1 MKRADDVNAGDPT
14 TPTCLSAEICQEED
28 EMEWVTGLFGRHER
42 DIFRTE
48 ILQQVVIGMG
58 RLDMDADG
66 QCNLDDISREFQ
78 QDTSDKVV
86 VANGKEDTGETSR
99 TQPEMSWAKDHDFVN
114 PYFPPLASPFSAVPS
129 TSSAIS
135 TLLPPLSSSSLDHP
149 PPGTTDCVSQNQP
162 VGDITFG
169 DEWIP
174 SAPRPSHRTLPPPRN
189 STPWSSPD
197 MSDSAH
203 LTSSAESASGSRHFY
218 AEVFGSYGYDSHEG
232 SQNSDLYGN
241 EEGESDDQA
250 AVGRLSSMSLMA
262 AVAASGLFGVFL
274 FLVRTPHL
282 CRRLSW

>member
-1 MKRADDVNAGDPT
+1 MKRADDVNAGDPI
-14 TPTCLSAEICQEED
+14 TPICLSPEICQEED
-28 EMEWVTGLFGRHER
+28 EMEWATGLFGPHER

-58 RLDMDADG
+58 RLDMEVHRE
-66 QCNLDDISREFQ
+66 LDDISREFQ
-78 QDTSDKVV
+78 RDTGDN
-86 VANGKEDTGETSR
+86 VAIADGKGDTGETSR
-99 TQPEMSWAKDHDFVN
+99 AQPEITRTNDHDFVN
-114 PYFPPLASPFSAVPS
+114 PYFPPLASPFPPVPS
-129 TSSAIS
+129 TSSATP
-135 TLLPPLSSSSLDHP
+135 TLLSPLSSSSLGYS
-149 PPGTTDCVSQNQP
+149 PPGTTDHVSQNHP
-162 VGDITFG
+162 IGDITLG

-174 SAPRPSHRTLPPPRN
+174 SAPRPTLPYSRN

-203 LTSSAESASGSRHFY
+203 LTSSAGSASGFRHFY
-218 AEVFGSYGYDSHEG
+218 VEDFGNYGGYSFHEG
-232 SQNSDLYGN
+232 SQNSDLYPDDQ
-241 EEGESDDQA
+241 SDDQA